1 MQSARPG
8 HAGAG
13 VLLILPE
20 RLRGRAVCGKLKAEK
35 PKRRG
40 TTMNLKE
47 AFRYQNK
54 LQSLLDEAQGI
65 LDCDANVTKVANT
78 YLRHKVMPEAED
90 ETVMDVAQTEYAE
103 QITDVARFMLYLLEE
118 KSRLFAAIRK
128 AKDALDMD
136 MDSEVSLN
144 AARQS
149 IARTFKRMN
158 DLRSSEQLLSGGGTG
173 YRFNAE
179 GNQISYCCDVKRV
192 TTINYDRKVIHAALS
207 KLNRQADETS
217 NRLDLCLVTSKVD
230 YTVPFDVNASFA
242 EAFEIYLENAK
253 N

>member
-1 MQSARPG
+1 
-8 HAGAG
+8 
-13 VLLILPE
+13 
-20 RLRGRAVCGKLKAEK
+20 
-35 PKRRG
+35 
-40 TTMNLKE
+40 MNLKE

-54 LQSLLDEAQGI
+54 LQSFLDEAQSI
-65 LDCDANVTKVANT
+65 LDRDSNVTRVENT
-78 YLRHKVMPEAED
+78 YLRHKVMAEAED
-90 ETVMDVAQTEYAE
+90 ETVLAVPETEYYE
-103 QITDVARFMLYLLEE
+103 QITDVARFLLYLLDE
-118 KSRLFAAIRK
+118 KGKLFAAIRK
-128 AKDALDMD
+128 AKDAVDID
-136 MDSEVSLN
+136 MDSAVSLN
-144 AARQS
+144 ATRRS

-158 DLRSSEQLLSGGGTG
+158 DLRSSEQTISNGGTG

-242 EAFEIYLENAK
+242 EAFETYLENAK